1 MTSIKSSII
10 LLSIL
15 FSLTFRILRKI
26 IETKNYI
33 QIGALIYILINFIPM
48 IPSGAFFS
56 DFNITFY
63 MINLSLMYA
72 VSNKTNIFERNN

>member
-1 MTSIKSSII
+1 M
-10 LLSIL
+10 
-15 FSLTFRILRKI
+15 
-26 IETKNYI
+26 
-33 QIGALIYILINFIPM
+33 IYILTNFIPM